1 MRSQADAPKAAR
13 PKRRAD
19 APKAARPKRRADAP
33 RAIRQITAIALLLS
47 WQRAAMAAD
56 ATPESV
62 PPASADATKTQGE
75 VLLLPTAIVG
85 SSDAAI
91 GSKPLGREPQSM
103 ARARQL
109 DLTLSDAAQDL
120 GFTLDLSERADQ
132 DARELSDI
140 EVLERAAKGTRWVV
154 YPSIDTKT
162 SDPILRLVAVA
173 PGSKI
178 MVVRTESVKPAD
190 LAIRAVIMLRDVMVG
205 RAAPSSE
212 VNRRPSDHVET
223 QPALAIPA
231 RSQGRSVLAL
241 NSAFFGGFI
250 GYSVQRG
257 SGSDDQRLLF
267 PLIALGTG
275 LGLGASTIV
284 AEEWDVG
291 LGDAWY
297 LSAAAWWPA
306 LSGLFLARSRTDAD
320 PSTEYSF
327 ALIGSLSGL
336 GLATTSL
343 ALGGGMSQGGA
354 LLTHSGGAFGTLLG
368 AMTELAVRGE
378 ASLVNPP
385 NRGIGYGAGI
395 GVVLAGAAAVRND
408 IEPARVQAID
418 LGAGL
423 GGLAGAAV
431 TSPFIF
437 RQRSVAG
444 DRAFLAT
451 TMGFTLAGGAAAYW
465 FTRKPAPAKSAAPA
479 VVPVA
484 GPIGESVAPSGARA
498 PVMGLAVS
506 GILP

>member
-1 MRSQADAPKAAR
+1 MQAGQIAAV
-13 PKRRAD
+13 
-19 APKAARPKRRADAP
+19 
-33 RAIRQITAIALLLS
+33 ALLLS
-47 WQRAAMAAD
+47 WQRVAMAAD
-56 ATPESV
+56 APSDV
-62 PPASADATKTQGE
+62 APGAAPDSAKTQGE
-75 VLLLPTAIVG
+75 VLLLPAAIVG
-85 SSDAAI
+85 SSEAVSSPK
-91 GSKPLGREPQSM
+91 GTVREPQAV

-120 GFTLDLSERADQ
+120 GFTLDLSERANQ
-132 DARELSDI
+132 EGRELTDL
-140 EVLERAAKGTRWVV
+140 EVIERAAKGTRWVV
-154 YPSIDTKT
+154 YPSIDTRS
-162 SDPILRLVAVA
+162 SDTILRLVAVA
-173 PGSKI
+173 PGSKVA
-178 MVVRTESVKPAD
+178 VVRTEAVKSAD
-190 LAIRAVIMLRDVMVG
+190 LAIRAVIMLRDVTTG
-205 RAAPSSE
+205 RPATSTGEPARKPPERNE
-212 VNRRPSDHVET
+212 V

-250 GYSVQRG
+250 GYSVQSG

-306 LSGLFLARSRTDAD
+306 FSGLFLARSRTDAD

-327 ALIGSLSGL
+327 ALIGSLGGL
-336 GLATTSL
+336 SLATTSL
-343 ALGGGMSQGGA
+343 VLGGGMSQGGA

-385 NRGIGYGAGI
+385 NRGLGYGAGI

-437 RQRSVAG
+437 RQRSAAG
-444 DRAFLAT
+444 DRTFLVT

-465 FTRKPAPAKSAAPA
+465 FTRKPAPAKASAPA
-479 VVPVA
+479 VFPVA
-484 GPIGESVAPSGARA
+484 GPIGESITPSGARA

>member
-1 MRSQADAPKAAR
+1 MRKLA
-13 PKRRAD
+13 
-19 APKAARPKRRADAP
+19 
-33 RAIRQITAIALLLS
+33 TVALLLS
-47 WQRAAMAAD
+47 WQRVAMAAD
-56 ATPESV
+56 AAPTEA
-62 PPASADATKTQGE
+62 PPGAENTKTEGE
-75 VLLLPTAIVG
+75 VLLLPAAIVG
-85 SSDAAI
+85 SDNGS
-91 GSKPLGREPQSM
+91 GSKVVARESQTL

-120 GFTLDLSERADQ
+120 GFTLDLSERSNQ
-132 DARELSDI
+132 EGRELSDL
-140 EVLERAAKGTRWVV
+140 EVLDRAARGSRWVV
-154 YPSIDTKT
+154 YPSLDTRS
-162 SDPILRLVAVA
+162 SDLILRLLAVA
-173 PGSKI
+173 PGSKVA
-178 MVVRTESVKPAD
+178 VVRTEAVKPAD
-190 LAIRAVIMLRDVMVG
+190 LAIRAVIMLRDVMMGKPAALAGESG
-205 RAAPSSE
+205 RRSPE
-212 VNRRPSDHVET
+212 RVEA

-306 LSGLFLARSRTDAD
+306 VSGLFLARSRTDAD
-320 PSTEYSF
+320 PSTENSF
-327 ALIGSLSGL
+327 ALIGALGGLS
-336 GLATTSL
+336 LATTSL
-343 ALGGGMSQGGA
+343 VLGGGMSQGGA
-354 LLTHSGGAFGTLLG
+354 LLTHSGGAFGTVLG

-378 ASLVNPP
+378 ASLANPP
-385 NRGIGYGAGI
+385 NRGLGYGAGI
-395 GVVLAGAAAVRND
+395 GVVLAGAAAIRND

-437 RQRSVAG
+437 RQRSAAG
-444 DRAFLAT
+444 DRTFLVT

-465 FTRKPAPAKSAAPA
+465 FTRKPSPAKASAAA
-479 VVPVA
+479 LFPVA
-484 GPIGESVAPSGARA
+484 GPIAESIAPSGARA
-498 PVMGLAVS
+498 PVMGIALS
-506 GILP
+506 GIVP

>member
-1 MRSQADAPKAAR
+1 MPV
-13 PKRRAD
+13 
-19 APKAARPKRRADAP
+19 
-33 RAIRQITAIALLLS
+33 RQVTAVVLLLS

-56 ATPESV
+56 AAIEV
-62 PPASADATKTQGE
+62 PPGADSTKTEGQ
-75 VLLLPTAIVG
+75 VLLLPAAIVG
-85 SSDAAI
+85 SADTVSTPKMLA
-91 GSKPLGREPQSM
+91 REPQAA

-120 GFTLDLSERADQ
+120 GFTLDLSERANQ
-132 DARELSDI
+132 EGRELSDL
-140 EVLERAAKGTRWVV
+140 EVLERAAKGSRWVV
-154 YPSIDTKT
+154 YPSIDSRG
-162 SDPILRLVAVA
+162 SDLILRLVAVA
-173 PGSKI
+173 PGSK
-178 MVVRTESVKPAD
+178 VALVRTEAVKPAE
-190 LAIRAVIMLRDVMVG
+190 LSIRAVIMIRDVLMAKTT
-205 RAAPSSE
+205 AAAGDASHRSPE
-212 VNRRPSDHVET
+212 RVEAL
-223 QPALAIPA
+223 PALAVPA

-306 LSGLFLARSRTDAD
+306 VSGLFLARSRTDAD
-320 PSTEYSF
+320 PSTENSF
-327 ALIGSLSGL
+327 ALIGALGGLS
-336 GLATTSL
+336 LATTSL
-343 ALGGGMSQGGA
+343 VLGGGMSQGGA
-354 LLTHSGGAFGTLLG
+354 LLTHSGGAFGTVLG

-385 NRGIGYGAGI
+385 NRGLGYGAGI
-395 GVVLAGAAAVRND
+395 GVVLAGAAAIRND

-437 RQRSVAG
+437 RQRSAAG
-444 DRAFLAT
+444 DRTFLVT

-465 FTRKPAPAKSAAPA
+465 FTRKPSPAKASAAA
-479 VVPVA
+479 LFPVA
-484 GPIGESVAPSGARA
+484 GPIGESIAPSGARS
-498 PVMGLAVS
+498 PVMGVALTGVV
-506 GILP
+506 P